1 MIQDFLDSLGIPP
14 KCFLNKTLFKKLFLE
29 SGMLDITDKKALK
42 DDIDKIRW
50 LYTLKPSTINIEP
63 FKDQTREYD
72 EVAILQIDQ
81 SSATRAK
88 RIASFVNKA
97 IPYPLILVF
106 THGDMIALSVAD
118 KRLSQADKAK
128 WVVEDGWMTPWFN
141 PSAPS
146 QSERQFM
153 TDVAIKNLSFLN
165 FYAFY
170 SDVKNCVIAL
180 NASKQTGEYNIA
192 KGSAAKTR
200 IELLKALEALEQDKI
215 EIQNRLK
222 KEKQMGRQIELTT
235 SIKTMAGQINDLK
248 QQLIR

>member
-29 SGMLDITDKKALK
+29 SDMLDITDKKTLK
-42 DDIDKIRW
+42 DNIDKIRW

-63 FKDQTREYD
+63 LKNQTREYD
-72 EVAILQIDQ
+72 EVAILQIDL

-106 THGDMIALSVAD
+106 THVGMVALSVAD

-128 WVVEDGWMTPWFN
+128 WVVDDGWMTPWFN
-141 PSAPS
+141 PNAPS

-153 TDVAIKNLSFLN
+153 TDIAIKNLSFLN

-170 SDVKNCVIAL
+170 SDVKSRVIAL
-180 NASKQTGEYNIA
+180 N
-192 KGSAAKTR
+192 SAQRSGAYAVTTKTDTD
-200 IELLKALEALEQDKI
+200 A
-215 EIQNRLK
+215 RLK
-222 KEKQMGRQIELTT
+222 
-235 SIKTMAGQINDLK
+235 SLK
-248 QQLIR
+248 RID

>member
-1 MIQDFLDSLGIPP
+1 MIQGFLDSLGIPP

-72 EVAILQIDQ
+72 EVAILQIDL
-81 SSATRAK
+81 SSATRVK
-88 RIASFVNKA
+88 RIASFMNKA

-106 THGDMIALSVAD
+106 THGDMVALSVAD

-141 PSAPS
+141 PSTPT
-146 QSERQFM
+146 QSEKQFM
-153 TDVAIKNLSFLN
+153 ADIAIKNLSFLN

-170 SDVKNCVIAL
+170 LDVKSRVIAL
-180 NASKQTGEYNIA
+180 DSARRSGTYMITTKTDTDTRLKNLKRIDELENEMAELRAS
-192 KGSAAKTR
+192 
-200 IELLKALEALEQDKI
+200 
-215 EIQNRLK
+215 LK
-222 KEKQMGRQIELTT
+222 KETQFNTK
-235 SIKTMAGQINDLK
+235 LK
-248 QQLIR
+248 LNVAVKECQDAITQLEHKL

>member
-1 MIQDFLDSLGIPP
+1 MIQGFLDSLGIPP

-72 EVAILQIDQ
+72 EVAILQIDL
-81 SSATRAK
+81 SSATRVK

-106 THGDMIALSVAD
+106 THGDMVALSVAD

-141 PSAPS
+141 PSTPT
-146 QSERQFM
+146 QSEKQFM
-153 TDVAIKNLSFLN
+153 ADIAIKNLSFLN

-170 SDVKNCVIAL
+170 LDVKSRVIAL
-180 NASKQTGEYNIA
+180 DSARRSGTYMITTKTDTDTRLKNLKRIDELENEMAELRAS
-192 KGSAAKTR
+192 
-200 IELLKALEALEQDKI
+200 
-215 EIQNRLK
+215 LK
-222 KEKQMGRQIELTT
+222 KETQFNTK
-235 SIKTMAGQINDLK
+235 LK
-248 QQLIR
+248 LNVAVKECQDAITQLEHKL

>member
-1 MIQDFLDSLGIPP
+1 MIKDFLDSLGIPQ

-50 LYTLKPSTINIEP
+50 LYTLKSSTINIEP
-63 FKDQTREYD
+63 FKDQNREYD
-72 EVAILQIDQ
+72 EVAILQIDL
-81 SSATRAK
+81 SSATRVK

-106 THGDMIALSVAD
+106 THGDMVALSVAD

-141 PSAPS
+141 PSSPS

-153 TDVAIKNLSFLN
+153 TDIAIKNLSFLN

-170 SDVKNCVIAL
+170 SDVKSRVIAL
-180 NASKQTGEYNIA
+180 NSAQRSGTYAITTKTDTDARLKSLKRIDELENEMAELRAS
-192 KGSAAKTR
+192 
-200 IELLKALEALEQDKI
+200 
-215 EIQNRLK
+215 LK
-222 KEKQMGRQIELTT
+222 KETQFNTK
-235 SIKTMAGQINDLK
+235 LK
-248 QQLIR
+248 LNVAVKECQDAITQLEQKL

>member
-63 FKDQTREYD
+63 FKDQHREYD
-72 EVAILQIDQ
+72 EVAILQIDL

-97 IPYPLILVF
+97 IPYPLILIF
-106 THGDMIALSVAD
+106 THGDMIALSAAD

-153 TDVAIKNLSFLN
+153 TDIAIKNLSFLN

-170 SDVKNCVIAL
+170 SDVKSRVIAL
-180 NASKQTGEYNIA
+180 N
-192 KGSAAKTR
+192 SACRSGTYTITTKTDTDTRLKNLKR
-200 IELLKALEALEQDKI
+200 IDELENEMAEL
-215 EIQNRLK
+215 RTSLK
-222 KEKQMGRQIELTT
+222 KETQFNTKLKLNVAVKERQDAIT
-235 SIKTMAGQINDLK
+235 
-248 QQLIR
+248 QLEQKL

>member
-1 MIQDFLDSLGIPP
+1 MIQDFFDSLGIPP

-63 FKDQTREYD
+63 YKDQTCEYD
-72 EVAILQIDQ
+72 EVAILQIDL

-106 THGDMIALSVAD
+106 THGDMVARSVAD

-128 WVVEDGWMTPWFN
+128 WVVEDGWITPWFN
-141 PSAPS
+141 PSTPLPS
-146 QSERQFM
+146 EKQFIS
-153 TDVAIKNLSFLN
+153 DIALKNLSFLN

-170 SDVKNCVIAL
+170 SDMKTLVIAL
-180 NASKQTGEYNIA
+180 NSAQRSGTYTTTTKTGTDVRL
-192 KGSAAKTR
+192 KSLRR
-200 IELLKALEALEQDKI
+200 IDELEKKMAEL
-215 EIQNRLK
+215 RTSLK
-222 KEKQMGRQIELTT
+222 KETQFNTKLKLNVAVKECQDTITQLEQEL
-235 SIKTMAGQINDLK
+235 
-248 QQLIR
+248 

>member
-1 MIQDFLDSLGIPP
+1 MIQDFLDTLGIPP

-63 FKDQTREYD
+63 FKDSQREYD
-72 EVAILQIDQ
+72 EVAILQIDL
-81 SSATRAK
+81 SSAARVK

-106 THGDMIALSVAD
+106 THGDMVALSVAD

-128 WVVEDGWMTPWFN
+128 WVVGDGWITPWFN
-141 PSAPS
+141 PSAPT
-146 QSERQFM
+146 QSEKQFM
-153 TDVAIKNLSFLN
+153 ADIALKNLSFLN

-170 SDVKNCVIAL
+170 SDVKSRVIAL
-180 NASKQTGEYNIA
+180 NSARRSGTYTITTKTDTDVRLKNLKRIDELEKEMTELRAS
-192 KGSAAKTR
+192 
-200 IELLKALEALEQDKI
+200 
-215 EIQNRLK
+215 LK
-222 KEKQMGRQIELTT
+222 KETQFNAK
-235 SIKTMAGQINDLK
+235 LK
-248 QQLIR
+248 LNVAVKECQDAITGLEQKL

>member
-1 MIQDFLDSLGIPP
+1 MIQDFLDSLGIPS

-63 FKDQTREYD
+63 FKDQNREYD
-72 EVAILQIDQ
+72 EVAILQIDL
-81 SSATRAK
+81 SSATSAK
-88 RIASFVNKA
+88 RIAFFVNKA

-106 THGDMIALSVAD
+106 THGDMVALSIAD
-118 KRLSQADKAK
+118 KRINQADKAK
-128 WVVEDGWMTPWFN
+128 WVVGDGWMTPWFN

-153 TDVAIKNLSFLN
+153 TDIAIKNLSFLN

-170 SDVKNCVIAL
+170 SDVKSRVIAL
-180 NASKQTGEYNIA
+180 N
-192 KGSAAKTR
+192 SARRSGTYTITTNTDTDARLKNLKR
-200 IELLKALEALEQDKI
+200 IDELENEMTEL
-215 EIQNRLK
+215 RTSLK
-222 KEKQMGRQIELTT
+222 KETQFNTKLKLNVAVKERQDAIT
-235 SIKTMAGQINDLK
+235 
-248 QQLIR
+248 QLEQKL